1 MYLSV
6 KHVEGE
12 ELILHADVHHLRAA
26 LQRNA
31 LVTVI
36 VQREKQRMRNIY
48 SQYTVNIQVNI

>member
-12 ELILHADVHHLRAA
+12 ELILHADVHHLGAT
-26 LQRNA
+26 LQDNA

-36 VQREKQRMRNIY
+36 THTERNKE
-48 SQYTVNIQVNI
+48 